1 MVSKGNRTLKD
12 ILDIILYE
20 NPSTQQE
27 IADKL
32 GITRRY
38 VTQLI
43 RPLIND
49 GTIKRAYMIDLD
61 KYEKIAENFD
71 DSVNSSQ
78 HSGNI
83 LITGMLNSMKEHV
96 QNQLK
101 LSVESLLSNDY
112 DKAEDALK
120 MDYTT
125 NNMFEKIRTSVETV
139 VSINQQSHFS
149 KTVVYNEVAYD
160 LERIGDYCGHIA
172 KFVVN
177 DVYEADEEMLKYIKK
192 MYQINDKM
200 IEYSMDAFLSGNIE
214 LKGEI
219 MDLEEKNKKQ
229 PHLREA
235 HKASAKEVITFLH
248 GYEAYEEAVQVSQ
261 TLFSGQIQN
270 LTKDQIDVAFE
281 GVPTVE
287 CQENELNILDA
298 LILAGA
304 AKSKRE
310 AREFVN
316 GGSVLIN
323 GERIKDI
330 EYTVS
335 KDNAFGKEKTII
347 RRGKKNYFVLKHA

>member
-200 IEYSMDAFLSGNIE
+200 IEYSMDAFLGVNIE

-219 MDLEEKNKKQ
+219 MDLEEHIHELQK
-229 PHLREA
+229 
-235 HKASAKEVITFLH
+235 
-248 GYEAYEEAVQVSQ
+248 VSI
-261 TLFSGQIQN
+261 GQIATQMAETSFDDKERSN
-270 LTKDQIDVAFE
+270 YYIYLSRVVKAFE
-281 GVPTVE
+281 RIGDISVE
-287 CQENELNILDA
+287 ISDTAGEFHKNIPRT
-298 LILAGA
+298 ITPRTF
-304 AKSKRE
+304 RE
-310 AREFVN
+310 D
-316 GGSVLIN
+316 S
-323 GERIKDI
+323 
-330 EYTVS
+330 
-335 KDNAFGKEKTII
+335 
-347 RRGKKNYFVLKHA
+347 

>member
-20 NPSTQQE
+20 NPATQQE

-43 RPLIND
+43 RPLVND

-61 KYEKIAENFD
+61 KYEKIAENFED
-71 DSVNSSQ
+71 NINSPQ
-78 HSGNI
+78 HSGNM
-83 LITGMLNSMKEHV
+83 LITGMLSSMKTHV
-96 QNQLK
+96 QNELK
-101 LSVESLLSNDY
+101 LSVESLLENDY
-112 DKAEDALK
+112 DKAEEALK

-149 KTVVYNEVAYD
+149 KTVVYNEIAYD

-200 IEYSMDAFLSGNIE
+200 IEYSMDAFLNGNIE

-219 MDLEEKNKKQ
+219 MDL
-229 PHLREA
+229 
-235 HKASAKEVITFLH
+235 KEHIHEL
-248 GYEAYEEAVQVSQ
+248 QKISI
-261 TLFSGQIQN
+261 GQIATQMAETSFDDKERSN
-270 LTKDQIDVAFE
+270 YYIYLSRVVKAFE
-281 GVPTVE
+281 RIGDISVE
-287 CQENELNILDA
+287 ISDTAGEFHKNIPRT
-298 LILAGA
+298 ITPRTF
-304 AKSKRE
+304 RE
-310 AREFVN
+310 
-316 GGSVLIN
+316 GS
-323 GERIKDI
+323 
-330 EYTVS
+330 
-335 KDNAFGKEKTII
+335 
-347 RRGKKNYFVLKHA
+347 

>member
-1 MVSKGNRTLKD
+1 MK
-12 ILDIILYE
+12 I
-20 NPSTQQE
+20 
-27 IADKL
+27 
-32 GITRRY
+32 
-38 VTQLI
+38 
-43 RPLIND
+43 
-49 GTIKRAYMIDLD
+49 D

-219 MDLEEKNKKQ
+219 MDLEEHIHELQK
-229 PHLREA
+229 
-235 HKASAKEVITFLH
+235 
-248 GYEAYEEAVQVSQ
+248 VSI
-261 TLFSGQIQN
+261 GQIATQMAETSFDDKERSN
-270 LTKDQIDVAFE
+270 YYIYLSRVVKAFE
-281 GVPTVE
+281 RIGDISVE
-287 CQENELNILDA
+287 ISDTAGEFHKNIPRT
-298 LILAGA
+298 ITPRTF
-304 AKSKRE
+304 RE
-310 AREFVN
+310 D
-316 GGSVLIN
+316 S
-323 GERIKDI
+323 
-330 EYTVS
+330 
-335 KDNAFGKEKTII
+335 
-347 RRGKKNYFVLKHA
+347 

>member
-200 IEYSMDAFLSGNIE
+200 IEYSMDAFLGGNIE

-219 MDLEEKNKKQ
+219 MDLEEHIHELQK
-229 PHLREA
+229 
-235 HKASAKEVITFLH
+235 
-248 GYEAYEEAVQVSQ
+248 VSI
-261 TLFSGQIQN
+261 GQIATQMAETSFDDKERSN
-270 LTKDQIDVAFE
+270 YYIYLSRVVKAFE
-281 GVPTVE
+281 RIGDISVE
-287 CQENELNILDA
+287 ISDTAGEFHKNIPRT
-298 LILAGA
+298 ITPRTF
-304 AKSKRE
+304 RE
-310 AREFVN
+310 D
-316 GGSVLIN
+316 S
-323 GERIKDI
+323 
-330 EYTVS
+330 
-335 KDNAFGKEKTII
+335 
-347 RRGKKNYFVLKHA
+347 

>member
-61 KYEKIAENFD
+61 KYEKIAENFED
-71 DSVNSSQ
+71 NINSSQ

-83 LITGMLNSMKEHV
+83 LITGMLNSMKDHV

-101 LSVESLLSNDY
+101 LSVESLLNNDY
-112 DKAEDALK
+112 DKAEEALK

-177 DVYEADEEMLKYIKK
+177 DVYEADDEMLKYIKK

-200 IEYSMDAFLSGNIE
+200 IEYSMDAFLGGNIE

-219 MDLEEKNKKQ
+219 MDLEEHIHELQK
-229 PHLREA
+229 
-235 HKASAKEVITFLH
+235 
-248 GYEAYEEAVQVSQ
+248 VSI
-261 TLFSGQIQN
+261 GQIATQMAETSFDDKERSN
-270 LTKDQIDVAFE
+270 YYIYLSRVVKAFE
-281 GVPTVE
+281 RIGDISVE
-287 CQENELNILDA
+287 ISDTAGEFHKNIPRT
-298 LILAGA
+298 ITPRTF
-304 AKSKRE
+304 RE
-310 AREFVN
+310 D
-316 GGSVLIN
+316 S
-323 GERIKDI
+323 
-330 EYTVS
+330 
-335 KDNAFGKEKTII
+335 
-347 RRGKKNYFVLKHA
+347 

>member
-125 NNMFEKIRTSVETV
+125 NNMVEKVRNVTYTNDIKN
-139 VSINQQSHFS
+139 I
-149 KTVVYNEVAYD
+149 KTG
-160 LERIGDYCGHIA
+160 RF
-172 KFVVN
+172 K
-177 DVYEADEEMLKYIKK
+177 
-192 MYQINDKM
+192 
-200 IEYSMDAFLSGNIE
+200 
-214 LKGEI
+214 
-219 MDLEEKNKKQ
+219 
-229 PHLREA
+229 
-235 HKASAKEVITFLH
+235 
-248 GYEAYEEAVQVSQ
+248 
-261 TLFSGQIQN
+261 
-270 LTKDQIDVAFE
+270 
-281 GVPTVE
+281 
-287 CQENELNILDA
+287 
-298 LILAGA
+298 
-304 AKSKRE
+304 
-310 AREFVN
+310 
-316 GGSVLIN
+316 
-323 GERIKDI
+323 
-330 EYTVS
+330 
-335 KDNAFGKEKTII
+335 
-347 RRGKKNYFVLKHA
+347 

>member
-43 RPLIND
+43 RPLIKD
-49 GTIKRAYMIDLD
+49 GTIKRAYMLDLD
-61 KYEKIAENFD
+61 SYEKIAEKFD

-83 LITGMLNSMKEHV
+83 LITGMLNSMKSHL

-101 LSVESLLSNDY
+101 LSVEAFLENNLE
-112 DKAEDALK
+112 KAEEALK

-125 NNMFEKIRTSVETV
+125 NNMFEKVRTSVETV

-149 KTVVYNEVAYD
+149 KTVVYNEIAYD

-177 DVYEADEEMLKYIKK
+177 DVYETDEEMLKNIKK
-192 MYQINDKM
+192 MYKINDRM
-200 IEYSMDAFLSGNIE
+200 IEYSMEAFLKGNIE

-219 MDLEEKNKKQ
+219 MDLEEKIHELQKISIGLIATQ
-229 PHLREA
+229 MAET
-235 HKASAKEVITFLH
+235 SFDDKERSNYYIYLSRV
-248 GYEAYEEAVQVSQ
+248 V
-261 TLFSGQIQN
+261 
-270 LTKDQIDVAFE
+270 KAFE
-281 GVPTVE
+281 RIGDISVE
-287 CQENELNILDA
+287 IVDTAGEFHKNIPRT
-298 LILAGA
+298 ITPRTF
-304 AKSKRE
+304 RE
-310 AREFVN
+310 D
-316 GGSVLIN
+316 S
-323 GERIKDI
+323 
-330 EYTVS
+330 
-335 KDNAFGKEKTII
+335 
-347 RRGKKNYFVLKHA
+347 